1 MAEQEPP
8 KIEYPCDY
16 PLKIIGRA
24 EADFRQLVVDVLTQ
38 HDPVFDE
45 KTLVEMPS
53 GKGTFV
59 SLRVTI
65 TATGDKH
72 VEGVVEALMATG
84 RVKMIV

>member
-1 MAEQEPP
+1 MTSQDPP

-24 EADFRQLVVDVLTQ
+24 EADFRQLVVEVLQQ
-38 HDPVFDE
+38 HDPAFDE
-45 KTLVEMPS
+45 QAVVEMPS

-59 SLRVTI
+59 SLRVSL
-65 TATGDKH
+65 TATGDAH
-72 VEGVVEALMATG
+72 VKAVVAALMATG